1 MRYSKSLLV
10 LALGLGLHATS
21 AAAVENAIQATPPET
36 RTTAAPS
43 PAVTVKGF
51 RSAAFDTD
59 EAAVR
64 AAITKDFGI
73 ASKDIAKS
81 RNLTD
86 RTDVLTIKVPDIIEG
101 GGLAEIAYVFGYKS
115 HKLIQVTV
123 VWSKATDKDMTAE
136 RLLSNGEALRNYF
149 STVGYVPTS
158 VVTNAE
164 VKDGILLFRGADSD
178 GKTTALMLH
187 GLKTP
192 ATDPKQAAQP
202 FAPDGLLLF
211 YIADAKTPDV
221 FKLPSGQF

>member
-1 MRYSKSLLV
+1 MRYSNRLLV
-10 LALGLGLHATS
+10 LALGLGLTAGS
-21 AAAVENAIQATPPET
+21 AAAVENATRATPPET
-36 RTTAAPS
+36 GSTAATT
-43 PAVTVKGF
+43 PAVSVKGF
-51 RSAAFDTD
+51 RSAVFNTD
-59 EAAVR
+59 ETAVR

-73 ASKDIAKS
+73 AGKDIAKS

-149 STVGYVPTS
+149 STTGYVPS
-158 VVTNAE
+158 SIVTNAE
-164 VKDGILLFRGADSD
+164 VKDGILLFRGSDSE
-178 GKTTALMLH
+178 GRTTALMLH
-187 GLKTP
+187 GVKSP
-192 ATDPKQAAQP
+192 AADPKQPSQP

-211 YIADAKTPDV
+211 YLADAKSPDV
-221 FKLPSGQF
+221 FKLPAGQF

>member
-1 MRYSKSLLV
+1 MRYSYRLLV
-10 LALGLGLHATS
+10 LALGLGLHWGHAM
-21 AAAVENAIQATPPET
+21 AVENASQATLPDAGSS
-36 RTTAAPS
+36 AAPA
-43 PAVTVKGF
+43 PAVSLKGF
-51 RSAAFDTD
+51 RSAVFGTD

-73 ASKDIAKS
+73 AAKDIAKS

-86 RTDVLTIKVPDIIEG
+86 RTDVLTVKVPDIIEG
-101 GGLAEIAYVFGYKS
+101 GGLAEIAYVLGYKS

-123 VWSKATDKDMTAE
+123 VWSKATDKDMTTE

-149 STVGYVPTS
+149 STAGYVPAS
-158 VVTNAE
+158 IVANAE
-164 VKDGILLFRGADSD
+164 VKDGILLFRGADSE

-187 GLKTP
+187 GVKTP
-192 ATDPKQAAQP
+192 ATDPKQSAQP

-211 YIADAKTPDV
+211 YLADPKTPDV